1 MRLVLQLK
9 DYEFYSQKPSKIYWK
24 LLIEIYLFVKKKN
37 INYQIK
43 FTLNLLIFYQSLFYS
58 WNEIRDSEMK
68 HLLPTV

>member
-9 DYEFYSQKPSKIYWK
+9 DYEFYSQKPLKIYWK

-43 FTLNLLIFYQSLFYS
+43 FTLNSLISYQSPFYS
-58 WNEIRDSEMK
+58 WNEILDSEMK

>member
-9 DYEFYSQKPSKIYWK
+9 DYEFYSQKPLKIYWK

-37 INYQIK
+37 INNQIK

>member
-1 MRLVLQLK
+1 MNFK
-9 DYEFYSQKPSKIYWK
+9 SKAFEN
-24 LLIEIYLFVKKKN
+24 LLETLIEIYLFVKKKN

-58 WNEIRDSEMK
+58 WNEIRDSKMK